1 MSDQFQ
7 LQSEEFHRNRQTQMH
22 VQQSV
27 IEVHLVRFIPYL
39 ISSYLQQDPFCS
51 DYSVVE

>member
-22 VQQSV
+22 VQQSA

-39 ISSYLQQDPFCS
+39 ISSYLQ
-51 DYSVVE
+51 